1 MNSLCGLLTDLYFS
15 NTTCLSFKAWVTN
28 QHTEKKHIR
37 DLMAIVLIIYENLA
51 AEQYDAFLKKSL
63 IIFIEYQMY
72 LAIDVSWLYMKT
84 KIKQR
89 FIHMESLRLYIHCNN
104 RLSVCMNIYYT
115 ESWKKDIWN
124 LWKTYLYISETIK

>member
-15 NTTCLSFKAWVTN
+15 NTTCLSFKAWSQIN
-28 QHTEKKHIR
+28 IQKKTHKR
-37 DLMAIVLIIYENLA
+37 FDGYSFDYLREFGCRAIWC
-51 AEQYDAFLKKSL
+51 FLKKSL
-63 IIFIEYQMY
+63 IMFIEYQMY

-115 ESWKKDIWN
+115 ESWKYDIWN